1 MVERRIPNPMVV
13 GSSPSWPATWIF
25 LKEVL
30 TFFERIYKLFN
41 SNQKSESIVNKLQSY
56 YTNAKSELLKVIFP
70 IKEQIRSAYLSVFI
84 VVTVITLF
92 LALIDGIMSLSLSS
106 IIN

>member
-1 MVERRIPNPMVV
+1 M
-13 GSSPSWPATWIF
+13 
-25 LKEVL
+25 
-30 TFFERIYKLFN
+30 
-41 SNQKSESIVNKLQSY
+41 NKLKSY
-56 YTNAKSELLKVIFP
+56 YTNAKLELLKVIFP